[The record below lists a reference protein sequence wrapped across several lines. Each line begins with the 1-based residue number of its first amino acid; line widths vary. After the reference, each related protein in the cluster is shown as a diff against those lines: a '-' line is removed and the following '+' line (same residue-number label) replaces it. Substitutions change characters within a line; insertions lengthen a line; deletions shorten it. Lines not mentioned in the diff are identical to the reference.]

1 VTFWSSSE
9 TTNDA
14 SAALRPFDRSL
25 EKIINALLEN
35 LQLEPQWAGWQWAFI
50 AMVLSADF
58 ADLYTER
65 VRRSNINKFL
75 EFRLIIPHDRFLSG
89 SFDVR
94 VELYTAQ
101 LHRAIDFMAKW
112 KMSVADR
119 NHLHNVVEQAQ
130 RTLTG

>member
-14 SAALRPFDRSL
+14 SAALRPFDRRL
-25 EKIINALLEN
+25 ERIINALLEN
-35 LQLEPQWAGWQWAFI
+35 LQFESQWAGWQWAFI

-65 VRRSNINKFL
+65 VRRSNINRFL

-94 VELYTAQ
+94 VELYTA
-101 LHRAIDFMAKW
+101 
-112 KMSVADR
+112 
-119 NHLHNVVEQAQ
+119 
-130 RTLTG
+130 